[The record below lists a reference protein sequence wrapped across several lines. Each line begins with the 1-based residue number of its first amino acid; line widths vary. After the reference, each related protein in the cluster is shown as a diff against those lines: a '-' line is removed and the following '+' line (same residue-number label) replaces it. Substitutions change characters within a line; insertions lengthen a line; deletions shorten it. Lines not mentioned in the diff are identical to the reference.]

1 VVKGWQ
7 RDSIP
12 RESSISASSPRQNWK
27 RTSMA
32 LKQLK
37 KLFWNKLGDW
47 LVNII
52 VIMLSVVALYLLGQL
67 LVNIFILK
75 VY

>member
-1 VVKGWQ
+1 
-7 RDSIP
+7 
-12 RESSISASSPRQNWK
+12 
-27 RTSMA
+27 MA